1 MCRTRHECPALRAV
15 IEGYASSSGG
25 HDGYGSWVNTDYRT
39 RARYSF
45 KQFMVPIWWQSNEIE
60 SSYRVYKAIVGHF
73 SNVLAAILDMDKGK
87 ILIIELVRD
96 IP

>member
-1 MCRTRHECPALRAV
+1 
-15 IEGYASSSGG
+15 
-25 HDGYGSWVNTDYRT
+25 
-39 RARYSF
+39 
-45 KQFMVPIWWQSNEIE
+45 MVPIWWQSNEIE